1 MIVTKDL
8 SRLGRNYVQSG
19 LYIETYF
26 PEHEV
31 RFVAILDNIDTAYD
45 TSNNDIAPFK
55 SILNEMYAKDTS
67 KKINS
72 VLQSKRNLGEYLGT
86 APYGYKKD
94 PENKYHLII
103 DEEAANVVKL
113 IYEKYLA
120 GFGTMQIADYL
131 SKKKIPIPSDYN
143 KRKRGAKSLTY
154 GLWQQSTVRF
164 ILSNEIYTG
173 TVIQGKRKKVSFKSK
188 KFIDLPEEDWIK
200 VENMHEAIISKED
213 FERAKKVIQETK
225 GSRVVQN
232 DYLFKGLLRCYDC
245 KGYIGIR
252 SPDKNG
258 NIYGRCQRYGR
269 FGKFDV
275 CSPHNF
281 NYQVFEGQML
291 EVLREVCKEYTNTK
305 KLEEIAKQTK
315 TKQSKE
321 IDIKKQIESF
331 KQQVESETRK
341 LEVMYDDRLAGI
353 ITLEEYMKNANRIK
367 ELVRGYEQNIKEL
380 EQELSGESDKTK
392 NDNRLDNLIEEFLN
406 MEKPTKEIIRE
417 FIEKIEIHSDKQVD
431 IYFNFKPLQDLNNNF
446 ICARKEYEK
455 KVGQKKCPQQ
465 QYTHAAVWTIIAQ
478 TILGLNDKAYENF
491 RMINPIE
498 HARTKEEANKYKVE
512 PYVMPADIYGKQ
524 NLAGRG
530 GWTWYTG
537 SSSWFYVAGIKYI
550 LGLNIENEY
559 LEIKPHIPSSWN
571 EYEIKY
577 KFKGNV
583 YNIKVT
589 KKSNK
594 NTEGAQAVEKFIC
607 NGNEIE
613 EKKIK
618 ILPDTGIYNIEIEI

>member
-1 MIVTKDL
+1 MSFNIMNNIDYRVGIYIRLSKEDEEKEKYSESESVQNQRTLLMQYIKENKFNFVAEYVDDGVSGTSFDRPAFNKMIDDIEQGKINMVITKDL

-19 LYIETYF
+19 YYTETYF
-26 PEHEV
+26 PEHNV
-31 RFVAILDNIDTAYD
+31 RYIAILDNIDTALD
-45 TSNNDIAPFK
+45 SANNDIAPFK

-72 VLQSKRNLGEYLGT
+72 VLQSKRNNGEYLGT

-143 KRKRGAKSLTY
+143 KRKRGTKSLTY

-188 KFIDLPEEDWIK
+188 KFINLPEEDWVK

-213 FERAKKVIQETK
+213 FERARKVIDATK

-281 NYQVFEGQML
+281 NYQVFEEQML
-291 EVLREVCKEYTNTK
+291 EVLKEVCKEYTNKK

-315 TKQSKE
+315 TSGAKE
-321 IDIKKQIESF
+321 FDINKQIELF
-331 KQQVESETRK
+331 KQTIEKETRK

-353 ITLEEYMKNANRIK
+353 ISLDEYMKNAKRIK
-367 ELVRGYEQNIKEL
+367 EIVKGYEENIKDLEKEL
-380 EQELSGESDKTK
+380 AGENTK
-392 NDNRLDNLIEEFLN
+392 NKETKLDNLIEEFLE

-446 ICARKEYEK
+446 ICAK
-455 KVGQKKCPQQ
+455 KK
-465 QYTHAAVWTIIAQ
+465 
-478 TILGLNDKAYENF
+478 
-491 RMINPIE
+491 
-498 HARTKEEANKYKVE
+498 
-512 PYVMPADIYGKQ
+512 
-524 NLAGRG
+524 
-530 GWTWYTG
+530 
-537 SSSWFYVAGIKYI
+537 
-550 LGLNIENEY
+550 
-559 LEIKPHIPSSWN
+559 
-571 EYEIKY
+571 YEIK
-577 KFKGNV
+577 
-583 YNIKVT
+583 T
-589 KKSNK
+589 
-594 NTEGAQAVEKFIC
+594 A
-607 NGNEIE
+607 
-613 EKKIK
+613 
-618 ILPDTGIYNIEIEI
+618 

>member
-1 MIVTKDL
+1 MSYTIMNNIDYKVGIYIRLSREDEEKEKYQESESIGNQRTLLMQYIRQNKLNFISEYVDDGVSGTSFDRPAFNRMIEDIESGKINMVVTKDL
-8 SRLGRNYVQSG
+8 SRLGRDYIKSG
-19 LYIETYF
+19 YYTEQYF
-26 PEHEV
+26 PEHNV
-31 RFVAILDNIDTAYD
+31 RYIAILDNIDTSLDSA
-45 TSNNDIAPFK
+45 NNDIAPFK

-72 VLQSKRNLGEYLGT
+72 VLQAKRNNGEYLGT

-113 IYEKYLA
+113 IYEKYIA

-143 KRKRGAKSLTY
+143 KRNRGTKSLTY

-188 KFIDLPEEDWIK
+188 KFINLPEEDWVK

-213 FERAKKVIQETK
+213 FERAKKVIDATK

-281 NYQVFEGQML
+281 NYQVFEEQML
-291 EVLREVCKEYTNTK
+291 EVLREVCKEYKNKK

-315 TKQSKE
+315 SKKTQE
-321 IDIKKQIESF
+321 FDIKKQIDSF
-331 KQQVESETRK
+331 KQNIEKETRK
-341 LEVMYDDRLAGI
+341 LEVMYEDRLAGI
-353 ITLEEYMKNANRIK
+353 ISLEEYMKNANRIK
-367 ELVRGYEQNIKEL
+367 EIVKSYEKAIKEF
-380 EQELSGESDKTK
+380 EQELSGESKQVK
-392 NDNRLDNLIEEFLN
+392 NESKLDNLVEEFLN
-406 MEKPTKEIIRE
+406 MENPTKEIIRE

-431 IYFNFKPLQDLNNNF
+431 IYFNFKPLQELNNNF
-446 ICARKEYEK
+446 SVAKKNYEK
-455 KVGQKKCPQQ
+455 K
-465 QYTHAAVWTIIAQ
+465 AV
-478 TILGLNDKAYENF
+478 
-491 RMINPIE
+491 
-498 HARTKEEANKYKVE
+498 
-512 PYVMPADIYGKQ
+512 
-524 NLAGRG
+524 
-530 GWTWYTG
+530 
-537 SSSWFYVAGIKYI
+537 
-550 LGLNIENEY
+550 
-559 LEIKPHIPSSWN
+559 
-571 EYEIKY
+571 
-577 KFKGNV
+577 
-583 YNIKVT
+583 
-589 KKSNK
+589 
-594 NTEGAQAVEKFIC
+594 
-607 NGNEIE
+607 
-613 EKKIK
+613 
-618 ILPDTGIYNIEIEI
+618 

>member
-1 MIVTKDL
+1 MSFNIMNNIDYRVGIYIRLSKEDEEKEKYSESESVQNQRTLLMQYIKENKFNFVAEYVDDGVSGTSFDRPAFNKMIDDIEQGKINMVITKDL

-19 LYIETYF
+19 YYTETYF
-26 PEHEV
+26 PEHNV
-31 RFVAILDNIDTAYD
+31 RYIAILDNIDTALD
-45 TSNNDIAPFK
+45 SANNDIAPFK

-72 VLQSKRNLGEYLGT
+72 VLQSKRNNGEYLGT

-143 KRKRGAKSLTY
+143 KRKRGTKSLTY

-188 KFIDLPEEDWIK
+188 KFINLPEEDWVK
-200 VENMHEAIISKED
+200 VPNQHEAIVSVEEY
-213 FERAKKVIQETK
+213 ERTKRIIEATK

-281 NYQVFEGQML
+281 NYQVFEEQML
-291 EVLREVCKEYTNTK
+291 EVLKEVCKEYTNKK

-315 TKQSKE
+315 TSGAKE
-321 IDIKKQIESF
+321 FDINKQIELF
-331 KQQVESETRK
+331 KQTIEKETRK

-353 ITLEEYMKNANRIK
+353 ISLDEYMKNAKRIK
-367 ELVRGYEQNIKEL
+367 EIVKGYEENIKDLEKEL
-380 EQELSGESDKTK
+380 AGENTK
-392 NDNRLDNLIEEFLN
+392 NKETKLDNLIEEFLE

-446 ICARKEYEK
+446 ICAK
-455 KVGQKKCPQQ
+455 KK
-465 QYTHAAVWTIIAQ
+465 
-478 TILGLNDKAYENF
+478 
-491 RMINPIE
+491 
-498 HARTKEEANKYKVE
+498 
-512 PYVMPADIYGKQ
+512 
-524 NLAGRG
+524 
-530 GWTWYTG
+530 
-537 SSSWFYVAGIKYI
+537 
-550 LGLNIENEY
+550 
-559 LEIKPHIPSSWN
+559 
-571 EYEIKY
+571 YEIK
-577 KFKGNV
+577 
-583 YNIKVT
+583 T
-589 KKSNK
+589 
-594 NTEGAQAVEKFIC
+594 A
-607 NGNEIE
+607 
-613 EKKIK
+613 
-618 ILPDTGIYNIEIEI
+618 

>member
-1 MIVTKDL
+1 MSFNIMNNIDYRVGIYIRLSKEDEEKEKYSESESVQNQRTLLMQYIKENKFNFVAEYVDDGVSGTSFDRPAFNKMIDDIEQGKINMVITKDL

-19 LYIETYF
+19 YYTETYF
-26 PEHEV
+26 PEHNV
-31 RFVAILDNIDTAYD
+31 RYIAILDNIDTALD
-45 TSNNDIAPFK
+45 SANNDIAPFK

-72 VLQSKRNLGEYLGT
+72 VLQSKRNNGEYLGT

-143 KRKRGAKSLTY
+143 KRKRGTKSLTY

-188 KFIDLPEEDWIK
+188 KFINLPEEDWVK

-213 FERAKKVIQETK
+213 FERAKKVIDATK

-281 NYQVFEGQML
+281 NYQVFEEQML
-291 EVLREVCKEYTNTK
+291 EVLKEVCKEYTNKK

-315 TKQSKE
+315 TKQVKE
-321 IDIKKQIESF
+321 FDINKQIELF
-331 KQQVESETRK
+331 KQTIEKETRK
-341 LEVMYDDRLAGI
+341 LEVMYDDRLTGI
-353 ITLEEYMKNANRIK
+353 ISLDEYMKNAKRIK
-367 ELVRGYEQNIKEL
+367 EIVKGYEENIKDLEKEL
-380 EQELSGESDKTK
+380 AGENTK
-392 NDNRLDNLIEEFLN
+392 NKETKLDNLIEEFLQ

-446 ICARKEYEK
+446 SVAKKEYER
-455 KVGQKKCPQQ
+455 KVG
-465 QYTHAAVWTIIAQ
+465 
-478 TILGLNDKAYENF
+478 
-491 RMINPIE
+491 
-498 HARTKEEANKYKVE
+498 
-512 PYVMPADIYGKQ
+512 
-524 NLAGRG
+524 
-530 GWTWYTG
+530 
-537 SSSWFYVAGIKYI
+537 
-550 LGLNIENEY
+550 
-559 LEIKPHIPSSWN
+559 
-571 EYEIKY
+571 
-577 KFKGNV
+577 
-583 YNIKVT
+583 
-589 KKSNK
+589 
-594 NTEGAQAVEKFIC
+594 
-607 NGNEIE
+607 
-613 EKKIK
+613 
-618 ILPDTGIYNIEIEI
+618 

>member
-1 MIVTKDL
+1 MVVTKDL

-72 VLQSKRNLGEYLGT
+72 VLGTKRKLGEYLGT

-94 PENKYHLII
+94 PKNKYHLII

-131 SKKKIPIPSDYN
+131 SKQKIPIPSDYN
-143 KRKRGAKSLTY
+143 KKTRGIKSLTY

-173 TVIQGKRKKVSFKSK
+173 AIIQGKRKKVSFKSK
-188 KFIDLPEEDWIK
+188 KFINLPEEDWIK
-200 VENMHEAIISKED
+200 VENMHQAIISKED
-213 FERAKKVIQETK
+213 FERAQKVIRATK
-225 GSRVVQN
+225 GSRVVKN

-269 FGKFDV
+269 FGKFQV

-281 NYQVFEGQML
+281 NYQVFEEQML
-291 EVLREVCKEYTNTK
+291 GILIEVCKKYTNTK
-305 KLEEIAKQTK
+305 KLEEIAKQSK
-315 TKQSKE
+315 SKQSEELIIRKQIDSFKGTIEKE
-321 IDIKKQIESF
+321 IG
-331 KQQVESETRK
+331 K

-353 ITLEEYMKNANRIK
+353 ITLDEYMKNASRIK
-367 ELVRGYEQNIKEL
+367 EIVKKYEQDIEKL
-380 EQELSGESDKTK
+380 EQELSEKSNKTK
-392 NDNRLDNLIEEFLN
+392 NENKLDNLIEEFLQ
-406 MEKPTKEIIRE
+406 MKKPTKEIIRE
-417 FIEKIEIHSDKQVD
+417 FIEKIEIHSNKQVD
-431 IYFNFKPLQDLNNNF
+431 IYFNFKPLQEVNENF
-446 ICARKEYEK
+446 ICAKKEYERK
-455 KVGQKKCPQQ
+455 
-465 QYTHAAVWTIIAQ
+465 AV
-478 TILGLNDKAYENF
+478 YYSS
-491 RMINPIE
+491 
-498 HARTKEEANKYKVE
+498 RTK
-512 PYVMPADIYGKQ
+512 
-524 NLAGRG
+524 
-530 GWTWYTG
+530 
-537 SSSWFYVAGIKYI
+537 
-550 LGLNIENEY
+550 
-559 LEIKPHIPSSWN
+559 
-571 EYEIKY
+571 
-577 KFKGNV
+577 
-583 YNIKVT
+583 
-589 KKSNK
+589 
-594 NTEGAQAVEKFIC
+594 
-607 NGNEIE
+607 
-613 EKKIK
+613 
-618 ILPDTGIYNIEIEI
+618 